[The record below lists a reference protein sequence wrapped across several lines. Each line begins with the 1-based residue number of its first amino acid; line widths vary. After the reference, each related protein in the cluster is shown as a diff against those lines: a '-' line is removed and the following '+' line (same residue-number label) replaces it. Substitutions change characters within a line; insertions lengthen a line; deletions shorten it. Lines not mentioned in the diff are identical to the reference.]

1 MNDNV
6 ISLAER
12 IAKHQAQTGKDQTVH
27 EWSPADAHA
36 DAMHN
41 RAERALKASE
51 AAKLDV
57 IRDRYKKSRLKWPNK
72 NDRLSAAQALGRLM
86 HQPGNRHATLAEL
99 RKRWR
104 DENNGSEFHIH
115 RLIVPPDVDLGDPDR
130 LKECDKKIRN
140 KLVQPYA
147 RRASFIA
154 RMKGLQ
160 VDDCE
165 ASLFRNTGLWRTN
178 TPQTT
183 SSEAQPLTEA
193 ASLFSAL
200 LRNTAARVIRQT
212 DLPRLFQRMRNVP
225 GQWSI
230 ERGCFETSSTM
241 AALFQTA
248 YQEGYEHWSEAPPL
262 PSVPLVRIRHA
273 GLRLPIRLSATQY
286 SGPLAEEERSAAVAP
301 SDGRELP
308 AEFHIY
314 REIRLALG
322 PTINATAIEALFESR
337 PVVELMTFKNDG
349 NPLWDG
355 PVDFETNWN
364 LAMLGPD
371 ESASA
376 YLGGAWR
383 RFSPLGFL
391 QSKEQ
396 SLSAA
401 AAALSGRPVMSPF
414 NWEVTPLADAGL
426 EIESYYLS
434 WTPVDLAHVEHWL
447 LGHEDGR
454 DPPATNLP
462 AVPKEQ
468 ATPPKHRAHLFPR
481 PILAHHVEAAIY
493 DGRLAVALHEEV
505 KRIRIAFDRYEAE
518 WLERGRRQTDE
529 VIMELRDDIPSM
541 EPDHDPTPE
550 AS

>member
-12 IAKHQAQTGKDQTVH
+12 ISKHQAQAGKDQTAH
-27 EWSPADAHA
+27 EWRPADAHA
-36 DAMHN
+36 DAMHHKT
-41 RAERALKASE
+41 ERALKASE

-57 IRDRYKKSRLKWPNK
+57 IRDCYKKSRLKWLNK

-86 HQPGNRHATLAEL
+86 QQSGTRHVTLAEM
-99 RKRWR
+99 RECWK

-115 RLIVPPDVDLGDPDR
+115 RYSVPQDVDLSDRVR
-130 LKECDKKIRN
+130 LKEYDEKTKI

-147 RRASFIA
+147 SRASFIA

-160 VDDCE
+160 ADDCE
-165 ASLFRNTGLWRTN
+165 ASLFRNTGLWRRN

-183 SSEAQPLTEA
+183 SSEAQPSTEA
-193 ASLFSAL
+193 AALFSAL
-200 LRNTAARVIRQT
+200 LQNTAARVIRQT

-225 GQWSI
+225 GKWSL
-230 ERGCFETSSTM
+230 EHGFFETSSSM

-262 PSVPLVRIRHA
+262 PSVPLVRIWHA

-286 SGPLAEEERSAAVAP
+286 SGPLTEEERSAAVAP
-301 SDGRELP
+301 PDGREMP

-322 PTINATAIEALFESR
+322 PTVNATAIDALFESR

-349 NPLWDG
+349 TPLWDG

-364 LAMLGPD
+364 LEFLGPD
-371 ESASA
+371 KSASA

-401 AAALSGRPVMSPF
+401 QAAFSGRPVMSPF
-414 NWEVTPLADAGL
+414 NWEVTPLADARL

-434 WTPVDLAHVEHWL
+434 WTPVDLTYVEHWL

-454 DPPATNLP
+454 DPPVTNLP

-468 ATPPKHRAHLFPR
+468 ATPLKHRAHLFPH

-493 DGRLAVALHEEV
+493 DGRLAAALHEEV

-518 WLERGRRQTDE
+518 WLERVRSQTDE

-541 EPDHDPTPE
+541 EPDRDPTPE